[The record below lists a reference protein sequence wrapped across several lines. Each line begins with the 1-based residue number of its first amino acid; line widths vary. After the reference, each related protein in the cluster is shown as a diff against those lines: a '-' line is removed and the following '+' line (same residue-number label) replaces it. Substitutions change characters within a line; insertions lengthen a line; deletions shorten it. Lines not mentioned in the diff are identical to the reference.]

1 MIPRSES
8 TWSKWLEDARQFE
21 KWNDEQDPRKV
32 RAKKRGLAFV
42 NLYAAAKQLADNYPK
57 RFPYLEY
64 QVRLIENEGLAPK
77 LEERKIR

>member
-1 MIPRSES
+1 MACYRESFAADENCFHCGVNHRRNTLRS
-8 TWSKWLEDARQFE
+8 KQ
-21 KWNDEQDPRKV
+21 
-32 RAKKRGLAFV
+32 RGLAFV

-57 RFPYLEY
+57 RFSYLEY